1 MQFPGIC
8 ESSIAARNMLLSHIH
23 RSCPAAQV
31 RTADATD
38 SLQEPPFHWVLVADD
53 TMIIVENVEL
63 LIALIELEI

>member
-1 MQFPGIC
+1 
-8 ESSIAARNMLLSHIH
+8 MLLSHIH